1 MSLPARPLSAIP
13 SPAARVLAFVAILA
27 GGFAGGLIGHTL
39 AGLQCEGDCT
49 LPQGLAMWG
58 GSIVGAAG
66 AAVVAILVLR
76 AQGEWRELADGS

>member
-1 MSLPARPLSAIP
+1 MPTPERPLSAIP

-39 AGLQCEGDCT
+39 TGLQCTGDCE
-49 LPQGLAMWG
+49 LQQGLGMWG

-66 AAVVAILVLR
+66 AAIVAILALR
-76 AQGEWRELADGS
+76 AQGEWRELADRS